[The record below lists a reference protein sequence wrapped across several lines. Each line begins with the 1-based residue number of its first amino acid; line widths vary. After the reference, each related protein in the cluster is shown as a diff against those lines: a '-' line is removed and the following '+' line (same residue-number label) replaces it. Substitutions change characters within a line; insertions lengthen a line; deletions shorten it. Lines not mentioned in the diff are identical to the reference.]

1 MAIQARAHRAGCIC
15 VESGTLLPTARAK
28 YTSSL
33 PRAGFWAATARR
45 RWAARS
51 CSTAAR
57 PALPSNVLRDARPAG
72 LVIVR
77 APAAERA
84 LVPGACPSVPH
95 RERAARSGAGLGI
108 LDTSAPLE
116 SRDWSGRR
124 ERARARLLGPGGGH
138 ARRRR
143 RPRRSAGRSAEEERR
158 EEGKGREEAPAGLP
172 AKRPYLSGHS
182 LSLPGGRLRAADPLP
197 PGSSA
202 LGSAERALARSAGR
216 GAQSGPASQSSTSAA
231 SAFGG
236 SGAGLPMTR
245 GRPADSVA

>member
-1 MAIQARAHRAGCIC
+1 MRA
-15 VESGTLLPTARAK
+15 V
-28 YTSSL
+28 
-33 PRAGFWAATARR
+33 
-45 RWAARS
+45 
-51 CSTAAR
+51 
-57 PALPSNVLRDARPAG
+57 
-72 LVIVR
+72 
-77 APAAERA
+77 AAERV
-84 LVPGACPSVPH
+84 LVPGACPWVPH
-95 RERAARSGAGLGI
+95 QERAERSWAGLGI
-108 LDTSAPLE
+108 LDTSAWQE
-116 SRDWSGRR
+116 SQDWSGRR

-158 EEGKGREEAPAGLP
+158 EEGKGREEAPAGFP

-202 LGSAERALARSAGR
+202 PDPARRALARGAGR
-216 GAQSGPASQSSTSAA
+216 GVQSGPASQSSTSAA
-231 SAFGG
+231 SALGG

>member
-1 MAIQARAHRAGCIC
+1 MVQKGH
-15 VESGTLLPTARAK
+15 SKLLFGSAPC
-28 YTSSL
+28 
-33 PRAGFWAATARR
+33 F
-45 RWAARS
+45 
-51 CSTAAR
+51 
-57 PALPSNVLRDARPAG
+57 PSNVLPDARPAG
-72 LVIVR
+72 FVIVR
-77 APAAERA
+77 APVSERA
-84 LVPGACPSVPH
+84 LVLGACPSVPH

-108 LDTSAPLE
+108 LDTSAWLE
-116 SRDWSGRR
+116 SWDWSGRR

-143 RPRRSAGRSAEEERR
+143 RPRRSAGRSAEEERG

-202 LGSAERALARSAGR
+202 LGSAERALARSTGR